1 MEPENKLPEIQKIL
15 SHHSEDTEQIEKL
28 ESDKNS
34 VDIQSSSSKPPKTPP
49 EMKEEKEEKIDRS
62 EKKDFSS
69 PEKMEKVD
77 NEEQKVENIEKDE
90 IKLEKPENN
99 AEILKNEEKKEIIEK
114 TPKNKEK
121 IANDEKVFLV
131 EEDKKEEKK
140 EVIREETPKA
150 SSEKNPNLLAQF
162 PAATADLFKK
172 NAEKKKLELEI
183 EQKQQKAEKQTKKRL
198 LSTDEQK
205 TLSNKKERF
214 PVVRRWDNERSQILN
229 QAISLVDKLLIR
241 LDQKIR
247 ISTIQWQNIIVFLK
261 ERIALETDYVK
272 TMSKMGKLM
281 KSLDKDGKGKKSS
294 EDKKA
299 KKEEILTGLEMF
311 MVEMDDAHLKK
322 AKNLTDYCMSIEK
335 DLIKDLLQKEM
346 EDYEKEIITNKK
358 NIETLRKCLSE
369 LNFQTAQKA
378 KNYSK
383 LYTETINDVDF
394 EVNEKK
400 DLFLMEMTFV
410 AIAKKQS
417 QSIKELL
424 IEVLKFIEG
433 FIRLEK
439 KKQKN
444 LQKLFEDYLKKS
456 IQAHGN
462 DVFGDLIAKLDLVKD
477 QDIEELNNLQSFI
490 AQEDLRIF
498 KREFETLENLK
509 KFLEDE
515 YKGVE
520 LSDEYSLLTS
530 KFQAFVK
537 IGHNYEPFNLFFTKD
552 RNLIL
557 WRRDSGTGEVSEM
570 EAMACMKVEGLGVYT
585 KEKENNIVEIV
596 QNVPGLIF
604 SSKKT
609 IMVKTEENEVWKRII
624 ESLHKK

>member
-34 VDIQSSSSKPPKTPP
+34 VDIQSSSSKPPKTP
-49 EMKEEKEEKIDRS
+49 EIKEEKEEKIDIS

-69 PEKMEKVD
+69 PEKMEKID
-77 NEEQKVENIEKDE
+77 NEEQKVENIEKYE
-90 IKLEKPENN
+90 KKVEKPENN
-99 AEILKNEEKKEIIEK
+99 AEILKNEHKKEK
-114 TPKNKEK
+114 TPKNNGK
-121 IANDEKVFLV
+121 IADNEKVYFV
-131 EEDKKEEKK
+131 EEDKKEEKN
-140 EVIREETPKA
+140 EVIKEETPKE
-150 SSEKNPNLLAQF
+150 SSLKNHNLIAQF

-322 AKNLTDYCMSIEK
+322 AKNLTDYCISIEK
-335 DLIKDLLQKEM
+335 DLIKTLLQKEM
-346 EDYEKEIITNKK
+346 EDYEKEILSSKK
-358 NIETLRKCLSE
+358 NIETLRKSLSE

-378 KNYSK
+378 KIYSK
-383 LYTETINDVDF
+383 LYNETINDVDF

-400 DLFLMEMTFV
+400 DLFLMEMSFV
-410 AIAKKQS
+410 SIAKKQS

-433 FIRLEK
+433 FIQLEK
-439 KKQKN
+439 KKQKS
-444 LQKLFEDYLKKS
+444 LQKLFEEYLKKS

-462 DVFGDLIAKLDLVKD
+462 DVFDVLITKLDLVKD
-477 QDIEELNNLQSFI
+477 QDIEELHNLQSFV
-490 AQEDLRIF
+490 AQEELRIF

-509 KFLEDE
+509 KFLQDE

-520 LSDEYSLLTS
+520 LSDESSLLIS
-530 KFQAFVK
+530 EFQAFVK
-537 IGHNYEPFNLFFTKD
+537 IGHNYEPFKLFFTKD

-557 WRRDSGTGEVSEM
+557 WRRDSITGEVSEM
-570 EAMACMKVEGLGVYT
+570 EAMTCMKVEGLGVYT
-585 KEKENNIVEIV
+585 KEKDNNIVEIV

-604 SSKKT
+604 STKKI
-609 IMVKTEENEVWKRII
+609 IMVKTEENEVLKRII
-624 ESLHKK
+624 ENLHKK